1 MVSCKLQHQFGNQ
14 LTILATTI
22 AHAKKMKTDY
32 LIPTKTITNHPT
44 HKYKNVNYG
53 NIDLPIY
60 RDNERAFTP
69 IPMRDNICLYGFFQ
83 DTNYFMDYWDEIVDA
98 LALDWKMNEGVV
110 SIHQRRTDYLKN
122 QKAFPPVSL
131 NYVRNGIEHFKALG
145 YNDFKVYSDEISWCR
160 ENITSEKFGVN
171 ITYSEGNSAIDDLVS
186 QSECEHQIIANSTF
200 SAWAAY
206 LNRNPNKIVIR
217 PPFFLG
223 KKFQHLHKNIYL
235 PEWMVMSND

>member
-1 MVSCKLQHQFGNQ
+1 MVTIKLQHQYANQ
-14 LTILATTI
+14 LTQIAVTI

-60 RDNERAFTP
+60 RDNERTFTP

-83 DTNYFMDYWDEIVDA
+83 DYNYFMDAWDEIVEA
-98 LALDWKMNEGVV
+98 LSLDWKMNEGVV
-110 SIHQRRTDYLKN
+110 SIHQRRTDYLKRPD
-122 QKAFPPVSL
+122 AFPMVSL

-145 YNDFKVYSDEISWCR
+145 YTNFKCYSDDINYCKQ
-160 ENITSEKFGVN
+160 NITSEKFGVN
-171 ITYSEGNSAIDDLVS
+171 ITYSEGKSAIEDL
-186 QSECEHQIIANSTF
+186 QDMANCENQIIANSTF

-223 KKFQHLHKNIYL
+223 KKFQYLHKNIYL
-235 PEWMVMSND
+235 PEWIIKSN